1 MSSSASSRVESCI
14 QQLTQL
20 ISSGRLTAY
29 ENEVPLD
36 LWQLELNRLQMWAGT
51 VPWESLNFKSYLG
64 SVLEG
69 QIHRCLRTVE
79 RTFTNIQDVL
89 DNNTADEDMSDS
101 GTDDDDADD
110 GRTEMQM
117 IHYFLRDAIN
127 CLDRSTAWTRLGPS
141 RGALSGETPST
152 TRTMVENEPATMAG
166 NEAATEQKEDAPERP

>member
-101 GTDDDDADD
+101 VRQLMTV
-110 GRTEMQM
+110 
-117 IHYFLRDAIN
+117 ILRPAPS
-127 CLDRSTAWTRLGPS
+127 LLASATGLGPS
-141 RGALSGETPST
+141 KGALSAETPST